1 MENAKYYLT
10 FSGEVGSVHG
20 DSTNPRY
27 LNWLD

>member
-1 MENAKYYLT
+1 MENAKFYLT
-10 FSGEVGSVHG
+10 LSGEVGSVHG